1 MDEETLRVYRDR
13 RVAAAMAYRKVRN
26 IAPAKVVDAAYAEY
40 DEAHALWRLAQQAAY
55 EAAQSADEARGEP
68 NGH

>member
-40 DEAHALWRLAQQAAY
+40 DEAHALWLLAQRAYDAAR
-55 EAAQSADEARGEP
+55 SAGQGEP

>member
-1 MDEETLRVYRDR
+1 MDEETLRMYRAR
-13 RVAAAMAYRKVRN
+13 LEAALDHYGSTYAGTPEDA
-26 IAPAKVVDAAYAEY
+26 AAYAAY
-40 DEAHALWRLAQQAAY
+40 DEAYCMWQLAKAAY

>member
-1 MDEETLRVYRDR
+1 MTEKSCRGCKNLCLL
-13 RVAAAMAYRKVRN
+13 
-26 IAPAKVVDAAYAEY
+26 
-40 DEAHALWRLAQQAAY
+40 DEAYCMWQLAKAAY